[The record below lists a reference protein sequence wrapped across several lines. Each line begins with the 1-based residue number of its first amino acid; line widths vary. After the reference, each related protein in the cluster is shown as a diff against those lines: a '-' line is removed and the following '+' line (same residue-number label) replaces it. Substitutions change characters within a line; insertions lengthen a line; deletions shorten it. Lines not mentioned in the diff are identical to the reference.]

1 MTEMDHGAPRKME
14 QATTYG
20 FSEGTN
26 PIKEDA
32 VKSIQRTAVSSS
44 LSDRFRASNYW
55 IRKSISI
62 HQPEIIVFENKTKRF
77 TLVPD
82 QNLLEHEEEGN
93 PGYDFFTI
101 TWKPT
106 SKPEETTNIFTT
118 YEADDGAFVPVVTNP
133 DMTQTRI
140 FSMRSTASDRPLP
153 CVFVALGWLRERDLP
168 SKSEGGGMQTTY
180 YVVLLNLSTDPVS
193 VWLMFD
199 YHLQADDV
207 CLYRWTNRLGDY
219 HNRRWSPEFG
229 KGALLPKSDDLFP
242 GPPTA
247 DVVNRLRH
255 LLHERSNRHRA
266 FDTPSEH
273 GAESVPQANGFHK
286 RDSSA
291 SSSQGSTLVDDADN
305 HHVPIDKLGKND
317 TGYFGLPRH
326 DLALLAPDIMAWSG
340 QGFPAEQVVT
350 CLRGTHV
357 HLGSS
362 LRARSATDEEIDS
375 IKQNRVNFANFAN
388 FANLGFS

>member
-1 MTEMDHGAPRKME
+1 M
-14 QATTYG
+14 
-20 FSEGTN
+20 
-26 PIKEDA
+26 
-32 VKSIQRTAVSSS
+32 KSIQRTAVSSS

-273 GAESVPQANGFHK
+273 GAESVPQGDSLFPMAFDVLLHMLTAVQRTDSTSETHRQAPARDPLWSMMQTTITSPSTSLAKTIQATLVSHVMILHSSHLISWHGPA
-286 RDSSA
+286 RDS
-291 SSSQGSTLVDDADN
+291 
-305 HHVPIDKLGKND
+305 
-317 TGYFGLPRH
+317 
-326 DLALLAPDIMAWSG
+326 
-340 QGFPAEQVVT
+340 
-350 CLRGTHV
+350 LR
-357 HLGSS
+357 
-362 LRARSATDEEIDS
+362 
-375 IKQNRVNFANFAN
+375 NR
-388 FANLGFS
+388 L